1 MQRRWYLGI
10 STSNHQNKTNNTQI
24 NQTKPTN
31 QTAKRGRHWQQS
43 QASFT
48 SRAILIDMSVNG
60 FLTQT
65 AEISRQQSDVAG
77 MVKYKT
83 NSPCRQCQILH
94 LVKNIHLVS
103 KRRRHQAISDE
114 RKLSRHTQHKMLRE
128 ILQDKQRQH
137 QTATP
142 IGEKEWGHRQWWDE
156 MKQGKISVIFLFEY
170 VLERGMTISRKI
182 YTIALR
188 ITKQGKGGCVAWAAW
203 RRSRPAESHPERF
216 LC

>member
-31 QTAKRGRHWQQS
+31 QTAKRGSHWQQS

-65 AEISRQQSDVAG
+65 AEIPRQQSVVAG
-77 MVKYKT
+77 VVKYKT
-83 NSPCRQCQILH
+83 NSPSRQCQILH
-94 LVKNIHLVS
+94 PVKNIHLVS
-103 KRRRHQAISDE
+103 KRRRHQAVSDE
-114 RKLSRHTQHKMLRE
+114 QKLSRHTQHKMLRE
-128 ILQDKQRQH
+128 ILQDKRRQH
-137 QTATP
+137 QTAAP
-142 IGEKEWGHRQWWDE
+142 IGEKEWGHQQWWDE
-156 MKQGKISVIFLFEY
+156 MKQRNISVIFLFEY

-188 ITKQGKGGCVAWAAW
+188 ITKQGKGGCEAWAAW
-203 RRSRPAESHPERF
+203 RRSRPAELHPERF
-216 LC
+216 LY